1 MAQKSGDITV
11 FYNNQ
16 NLFSEVGPVPFISF
30 NQEFIDLKDRW
41 NQITSL
47 TFEGNLTGRFFGSKS
62 FQEINF
68 SLNRLLEKLQYNY
81 GELKIVENYGLP
93 SQKEI
98 YKSPITVIESINVD
112 QDNWN
117 NIQPYTIQCT
127 TYDSGLFASGYGI
140 VEPQE
145 TFEFRDNN
153 DNSVSFTYNV
163 GAKGIRT
170 NKSAIQNAKE
180 WVLNKTGNALT
191 YVNKYSNFRH
201 NTYPDLR
208 SPFVLSNIQE
218 NVNRIEGSYSIQL
231 EFLKSNLIENINNPY
246 LLQYN
251 VDITSGT
258 LENEGLLNIAINGS
272 ITNVGGSASTMMDR
286 LRNVDIISKLYNLAI
301 IPVIRTYKVPVNRTP
316 VSQSIEEL
324 RDNNTINFNF
334 IYNNDLAGNI
344 VKDYIYSFQKDE
356 IRNITTVSVN
366 ATIRAKYGDLQ
377 SRWNLVKNTFQN
389 ENFFNLALTQYYL
402 EKNVKPLNRT
412 PESESVTYDELNATI
427 NYNATWTNKFKK
439 YDSQFTSFNS
449 QVSFIPSYNLY
460 VSNTSAFV
468 VNEHNVQN
476 LNTATRAKLN
486 ININGTLKN
495 NITIDQGKNLM
506 LNEAIQLRNRYI
518 DGANV
523 LQESS
528 EFTFNK
534 NISPV
539 NLQLTEVWSFD
550 SINIYS

>member
-1 MAQKSGDITV
+1 VLS
-11 FYNNQ
+11 
-16 NLFSEVGPVPFISF
+16 
-30 NQEFIDLKDRW
+30 DL
-41 NQITSL
+41 
-47 TFEGNLTGRFFGSKS
+47 
-62 FQEINF
+62 QEINF
-68 SLNRLLEKLQYNY
+68 SLDRLLEKLQSNY
-81 GELKIVENYGLP
+81 GELKIIENYGL
-93 SQKEI
+93 SSEKEI
-98 YKSPITVIESINVD
+98 YKSPVTIIESINVD

-117 NIQPYTIQCT
+117 NVQPYTIQCT
-127 TYDSGLFASGYGI
+127 IYDSGLFASGYGI

-145 TFEFRDNN
+145 IVEFRDND
-153 DNSVSFTYNV
+153 DNSVNFIYNI

-180 WVLNKTGNALT
+180 WVLNKTGKALN
-191 YVNKYSNFRH
+191 YINQYSNFRH
-201 NTYPDLR
+201 NTYPDLK
-208 SPFVLSNIQE
+208 SPFILSNIQE
-218 NVNRIEGSYSIQL
+218 NVNRIDGSYSVQL

-272 ITNVGGSASTMMDR
+272 ISNVGGSASTMIDR
-286 LRNVDIISKLYNLAI
+286 LRNVDITTKLYNLAI

-324 RDNNTINFNF
+324 RDNNTINFNYIF
-334 IYNNDLAGNI
+334 NNDFAGNI

-356 IRNITTVSVN
+356 IRNITNVTLN
-366 ATIRAKYGDLQ
+366 ATIRAKYGDLA
-377 SRWNLVKNTFQN
+377 SRWDLVDQTFRN
-389 ENFFNLALTQYYL
+389 ENFFNSVLTQYYL
-402 EKNVKPLNRT
+402 QGEVKPLNRT
-412 PESESVTYDELNATI
+412 PESESITYDQINATI
-427 NYNATWTNKFKK
+427 NYSATWVNKFKK
-439 YDSQFTSFNS
+439 YDGQFTSFSS
-449 QVSFIPSYNLY
+449 QVSLVPSYNLY
-460 VSNTSAFV
+460 VSNPSAFV

-476 LNTATRAKLN
+476 LRTASRSKLT

-495 NITIDQGKNLM
+495 NINIQEGKNLI
-506 LNEAIQLRNRYI
+506 LNEASQLRNRYI
-518 DGANV
+518 DGPNV

-534 NISPV
+534 NISPI